1 LLELLPASDFD
12 RLRPHLDRVP
22 LDYKFELYGARKT
35 IAFVYFPVTGVAS
48 IVSTMENGAA
58 AEVGTVGNEGMVG
71 HPIILGDTVGPS
83 EVYVQVP
90 GTAMRMQAGLF
101 REALEG
107 SGTMRIVM
115 LHYVHAL
122 FNQIAQSAACNAFHS
137 VEQRC
142 CRWLLMT
149 HDRVLSD
156 RFILTQEFLGM
167 MLGVRRTSI
176 TLAAQLLKRRKLI
189 DYTRGHVTVL
199 DRHGLEML
207 SCECYAVS
215 RREFDRLLGPPH
227 GAKAPAK
234 A

>member
-1 LLELLPASDFD
+1 
-12 RLRPHLDRVP
+12 
-22 LDYKFELYGARKT
+22 
-35 IAFVYFPVTGVAS
+35 
-48 IVSTMENGAA
+48 
-58 AEVGTVGNEGMVG
+58 
-71 HPIILGDTVGPS
+71 
-83 EVYVQVP
+83 
-90 GTAMRMQAGLF
+90 
-101 REALEG
+101 
-107 SGTMRIVM
+107 
-115 LHYVHAL
+115 
-122 FNQIAQSAACNAFHS
+122 
-137 VEQRC
+137 
-142 CRWLLMT
+142 
-149 HDRVLSD
+149 
-156 RFILTQEFLGM
+156 M